1 MHRLRLKA
9 TILNDHEK
17 KNWNTIMNCSFLYP
31 RYIYI
36 GTEAIN
42 KVRITKKTD
51 FSETRDDRNKGGWL
65 LVIVL
70 RGMRCL
76 FWNLSYQESI
86 VCNSCLYS
94 NYLYDSMDKGR
105 SDNWA
110 PQSFRHDLP
119 GEHIHKYCFLSVLPR
134 RTQKPVH
141 FR

>member
-1 MHRLRLKA
+1 MIMKRKLEYNYELLVFVSSLYLHWNRSNKQSSYY
-9 TILNDHEK
+9 K
-17 KNWNTIMNCSFLYP
+17 KQN
-31 RYIYI
+31 
-36 GTEAIN
+36 
-42 KVRITKKTD
+42 RIKTD

-119 GEHIHKYCFLSVLPR
+119 GVHIHKYCFLSVLPR